1 MAGNSEVEI
10 VKHLNIDKNL
20 IFNYLCVMEL
30 NLNSSKYVIQSSIVY
45 HLDIYVENQKQNA
58 R

>member
-45 HLDIYVENQKQNA
+45 HLDIYVEKQKQNA